1 MSYNP
6 MTARFLEVRGYTP
19 EYLADIEDASHADL
33 MDVDVL
39 CERLVGFRSRG
50 ERVVILPDFDMDGIA
65 AGTLGYAGL
74 VELGFD
80 AALFRPDPS
89 EGYGFSAAAVDR
101 LVAEFPDARC
111 ILTCDVGITC
121 YEGVERARELG
132 LSVLVTDHHTQEEG
146 HALAA
151 DVVVDPCRVDETYS
165 VRGICGAHVLWQV
178 LDRLC
183 ARYFPQARENIDL
196 LRVFAGIGTVSD
208 MMPLVHENR
217 PLVRDAVAI
226 CRLIWADGRSTAW
239 LGSVAATPVL
249 QSSLWG
255 VRAMLDCF
263 ASAGKI
269 ARSEDIDESFF
280 GYYLAPAF
288 NAAKRM
294 GAAMDDV
301 FGVFF
306 SDERYE
312 LASSLY
318 SLNEMRKKAVADA
331 YDDMMSR
338 TQPYAPHIYLS
349 DAGAGLLGLLA
360 TRVVRDTA
368 EPCLV
373 LAQEKGKS
381 SWHGSGRSP
390 EWYPALDR
398 IGGEGFFIAGHQGA
412 FGVGVTD
419 NRELK
424 ALSAFLSR
432 DVAEQR
438 PEGLSPEV
446 VPDLTIGLRTS
457 CDFDVD
463 CAMLSEFLDDMDR
476 LRPFGRGFE
485 APVVECRF
493 PAGAAAVRTMGS
505 AKQHLKL
512 SLLCGLDV
520 LCWNQAGVADEIAA
534 SPAAVV
540 SVIGK
545 LERAEDVEVR
555 PGETWYQAK
564 EASRY
569 DPSRIRR
576 TVQLIGD
583 VSVK

>member
-1 MSYNP
+1 MPYNP

-19 EYLADIEDASHADL
+19 EYLSDIEDASHADL
-33 MDVDVL
+33 MDIDVL
-39 CERLVGFRSRG
+39 CERLMGFRSRG
-50 ERVVILPDFDMDGIA
+50 ERVVVLPDFDMDGIA

-74 VELGFD
+74 VELGFN

-89 EGYGFSAAAVDR
+89 EGYGFGAAAVDR
-101 LVAEFPDARC
+101 LVAEFPDTRC

-121 YEGVERARELG
+121 YEGIEHARELG
-132 LSVLVTDHHTQEEG
+132 LSVLVTDHHTQE
-146 HALAA
+146 ATCPLAA
-151 DVVVDPCRVDETYS
+151 DVVVDPCRADETYA

-178 LDRLC
+178 LDRLAC
-183 ARYFPQARENIDL
+183 LHFPQARENINL

-226 CRLIWADGRSTAW
+226 CRLIWSDGRGSDW
-239 LGSVAATPVL
+239 LGSVHATPAL
-249 QSSLWG
+249 LSSLWG
-255 VRAMLDCF
+255 LRAMLDCF

-269 ARSEDIDESFF
+269 ARSEDIDEAFF

-306 SDERYE
+306 SDDRYE

-318 SLNEMRKKAVADA
+318 SLNEMRKKAVVDA

-373 LAQEKGKS
+373 LAQEKGKQ

-438 PEGLSPEV
+438 PEGLVAEV
-446 VPDLTIGLRTS
+446 VPDMTIGERTS

-463 CAMLSEFLDDMDR
+463 CGMLLEFLDDMDQ
-476 LRPFGRGFE
+476 LHPFGHGFE
-485 APVVECRF
+485 APVIECRF
-493 PAGAAAVRTMGS
+493 PARVATPQVIGS
-505 AKQHLKL
+505 AKQHLKFNL
-512 SLLCGLDV
+512 SCGLTV
-520 LCWNQAGVADEIAA
+520 LCWNQADVADEICEH
-534 SPAAVV
+534 PDAVV

-569 DPSRIRR
+569 DPSRIRHA
-576 TVQLIGD
+576 VQFIGD
-583 VSVK
+583 VSLK